1 MDISLQLLNI
11 MLARV
16 DISDTDILRYPEA
29 RVAVQQPARVD
40 LNLFVLILLNINI
53 MSF

>member
-1 MDISLQLLNI
+1 MDISLQFLNI
-11 MLARV
+11 MSARV

-29 RVAVQQPARVD
+29 RVAVQQPVRVD